1 MKVGKA
7 HLQTLY
13 KQRKTSPTLGF
24 SCFSFQKRAGKA
36 HLFCCLNRQKIGF
49 YFLTTPDEA
58 PTERRRRLDAIL
70 ATPLYPDKTI
80 AYTGIQTNTLRME
93 KMKNETASARRKELA
108 AFLQAI
114 RNRSQPADFGF
125 PQGTRRRAVGL
136 RREETAQLVGISTTW
151 YTWIEQGR
159 EVNISADALDRLAA
173 NLRLTRSERAYL
185 FELAGRRDPH
195 GYPSESDDAP
205 PLLIELLADVGI
217 PAYLMG
223 RYWDMLGWN
232 AAASELFTGWL
243 DVPRDGGEAPP
254 NLLSFVFLEAWTRTF
269 LVDWETR
276 ARRITAEFRADCR
289 NSLDDPALMRMVDRL
304 TAASA
309 DFARFWK
316 QHDVLERQGGE
327 RRFLHPLRGEIR
339 YQQATLRPDEHE
351 RLKLVMLRPA

>member
-1 MKVGKA
+1 
-7 HLQTLY
+7 
-13 KQRKTSPTLGF
+13 
-24 SCFSFQKRAGKA
+24 
-36 HLFCCLNRQKIGF
+36 
-49 YFLTTPDEA
+49 
-58 PTERRRRLDAIL
+58 
-70 ATPLYPDKTI
+70 
-80 AYTGIQTNTLRME
+80 
-93 KMKNETASARRKELA
+93 MKNEATRARRKELA

-125 PQGTRRRAVGL
+125 PLGTRRRAAGL
-136 RREETAQLVGISTTW
+136 RREEAAQLVGISTTW

-159 EVNISADALDRLAA
+159 DVNISADALDRLAA

-185 FELAGRRDPH
+185 FELAGRRDPL
-195 GYPSESDDAP
+195 GTLGGSSESDDVP
-205 PLLIELLADVGI
+205 PLLIELLGNIDI

-232 AAASELFTGWL
+232 TAAAELFTGWL
-243 DVPRDGGEAPP
+243 DVPRDGGETPP
-254 NLLSFVFLEAWTRTF
+254 NLLSFVFLEARTHVF

-276 ARRITAEFRADCR
+276 ARRLAAEFRADCR
-289 NSLDDPALMRMVDRL
+289 NSLDDPALMRRVDGL
-304 TAASA
+304 IAASA